1 MTTALEE
8 ARIEDA
14 RLGDARLG
22 DEEAFAALYRA
33 HLPYVRST
41 VRRLLRASEV
51 EDVCQDTFLLAFSRL
66 GGFAGT
72 CTFRSWITRIA
83 LNECYMRLRRKSL
96 PLGDAPGV
104 DGEGDDL
111 DRRVFRCEDVQ
122 LRSVGARLDVERL
135 FAELRPADRR
145 VLTMAYLDELSLT
158 EVAAALGV
166 SRNVARN
173 RLQKARERARGVVG
187 GE

>member
-1 MTTALEE
+1 
-8 ARIEDA
+8 
-14 RLGDARLG
+14 
-22 DEEAFAALYRA
+22 
-33 HLPYVRST
+33 
-41 VRRLLRASEV
+41 
-51 EDVCQDTFLLAFSRL
+51 
-66 GGFAGT
+66 
-72 CTFRSWITRIA
+72 
-83 LNECYMRLRRKSL
+83 MRLRRKSL
-96 PLGDAPGV
+96 QLGDALDL
-104 DGEGDDL
+104 DGEREEL

-173 RLQKARERARGVVG
+173 RLQKARERARRVLPG
-187 GE
+187 G